1 MARVFLLDRSGSM
14 DACRDD
20 TIGGYN
26 SFVDSQKPLGGTM
39 SLYQFD
45 HEILTMYENVP
56 IEDVTPLVRETF
68 QPRGSTALLDA
79 MGHVLKLDL
88 PRETTV
94 IILTDG
100 DENASTKYT
109 SEHIKDLVE
118 SRQTRDNW
126 SFVYLGANQDVVL
139 TARKLG
145 IGRSIGFST
154 CDTPE
159 VFRALSQTMSSP
171 QPH

>member
-1 MARVFLLDRSGSM
+1 MTTRVFLLDRSGSM
-14 DACRDD
+14 EVCRDD

-26 SFVDSQKPLGGTM
+26 SFVESQKPLGGTM

-45 HEILTMYENVP
+45 HQFLTTYENVP
-56 IEDVTPLVRETF
+56 IDDVTPLTTSTF
-68 QPRGSTALLDA
+68 EPRGSTSLLDA
-79 MGHVLKLDL
+79 MGRILKLDL
-88 PRETTV
+88 PRDTVV

-100 DENASTKYT
+100 DENTSLKYT

-118 SRQTRDNW
+118 SRQVRDNW

-145 IGRSIGFST
+145 INHTIGFDT
-154 CDTPE
+154 CNTPD
-159 VFRALSQTMSSP
+159 VFRALSQTMST
-171 QPH
+171 Q

>member
-1 MARVFLLDRSGSM
+1 MTTRVFLLDRSGSM
-14 DACRDD
+14 DTCRDD
-20 TIGGYN
+20 TVGGYN

-45 HEILTMYENVP
+45 HEFLTVYENVS
-56 IEDVTPLVRETF
+56 IDDVTPLTRETF

-88 PRETTV
+88 PRDTVV

-100 DENASTKYT
+100 EENASTKYT

-145 IGRSIGFST
+145 INHTIGFDS
-154 CDTPE
+154 CNTPD
-159 VFRALSQTMSSP
+159 VFRTLSQSMN
-171 QPH
+171 